1 MIARRETLAL
11 GLLLSASGAAAGS
24 PASRTRLWE
33 LTYLKSMDPDPA
45 NLISFIE
52 RNWFVMDAQAVQQ
65 GLMTAY
71 TLLKGEDPDWNLI
84 CAVGYP
90 DDQGYAGIAQR
101 FEAIRAA
108 HRTVLVD
115 GRGLKELGRIIG
127 QRRLEPV
134 AGWTD
139 EKPQ

>member
-11 GLLLSASGAAAGS
+11 GLLLSASGAAQAS

-45 NLISFIE
+45 HLISFIE

-71 TLLKGEDPDWNLI
+71 TLLAGEDPDWNLI

-90 DDQGYAGIAQR
+90 DDRGYAGISKR

-115 GRGLKELGRIIG
+115 GRGLKELGRITG
-127 QRRLEPV
+127 QRRLQPV
-134 AGWTD
+134 AGLG
-139 EKPQ
+139 